1 MVCTQ
6 REGDALQDE
15 CKQVWGVAMD
25 QLRYD
30 EVGYWSELKIEIIKE
45 YASAYSRI
53 LSAKKLYHLYIDA
66 FAGAGTH
73 ISRSTGE
80 QVPGSPSVA
89 LKVNPNFREYH
100 FIDLN
105 KNKVA
110 ALRDLAGNR
119 DDVFIYNEDC
129 NQILIKKILPKV
141 KFEDYRRALCILDPY
156 GLHLNWEVIKEIGRL
171 GTIDMFLNF
180 PVADM
185 NRNVLWRNKEGVSPE
200 QVARMNAFW
209 GDDSW
214 NDIAY
219 NKTQGLFFEMQE
231 KGTNQQVAEG
241 FRCRLKEAADFKH
254 VPAPLPM
261 KNSMNAIVYYLFF
274 ASNVPVAN
282 NIIEDIF
289 KKYSAFI

>member
-1 MVCTQ
+1 
-6 REGDALQDE
+6 
-15 CKQVWGVAMD
+15 MD

-53 LSAKKLYHLYIDA
+53 LSANKLYHLYIDA

-80 QVPGSPSVA
+80 QIPGSPSVA
-89 LKVNPNFREYH
+89 LNVDPKFKEYH

-119 DDVFIYNEDC
+119 EDVFIYNEDC
-129 NQILIKKILPKV
+129 NQILIRKILPKV
-141 KFEDYRRALCILDPY
+141 IFEDYRRALCILDPY
-156 GLHLNWEVIKEIGRL
+156 GLHLNWEVIKDIGRL

-214 NDIAY
+214 KDIAY
-219 NKTQGLFFEMQE
+219 NKTQGLFFEMEE

-241 FRCRLKEAADFKH
+241 FRRRLKKVAGFKH